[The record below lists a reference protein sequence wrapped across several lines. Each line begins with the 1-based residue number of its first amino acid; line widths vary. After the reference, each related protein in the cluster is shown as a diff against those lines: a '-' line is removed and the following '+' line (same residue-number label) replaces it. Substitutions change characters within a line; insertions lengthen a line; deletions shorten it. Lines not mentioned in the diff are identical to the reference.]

1 MNSTIY
7 IYNSRPDFAGN
18 CYYAFTYSENGKSV
32 SGKIS
37 GGESNIRAAIYDLF
51 NGDCTKT
58 FHMYEKDMK
67 IRDFNK
73 MVRDWKYAGCEP
85 AKIAAW
91 IKNNIK

>member
-1 MNSTIY
+1 MNPTIY
-7 IYNSRPDFAGN
+7 IYNSRLDFAGN
-18 CYYAFTYSENGKSV
+18 SYYAFTYSENGKSI

-51 NGDCTKT
+51 NGDCTKCNYI
-58 FHMYEKDMK
+58 YEKDIK
-67 IRDFNK
+67 IRVFNK